1 METCPV
7 CRNEEGGSCRTMRH
21 DGSDQRTFRCDVC
34 GTFSVDRRLLS
45 SQLNPENLELTKIQR
60 ASLSHFIRSNQTPDN
75 YPLLMSDWFRAFVSQ
90 AKLPNPAIQAQNIIR
105 FVGNQLLNSGSKVRN
120 LPTNFH
126 AIVGSPSREF
136 SVELVSELTKQGLI
150 TGRVS
155 TSISGYDVLN
165 VGLTLAGWECYETE
179 QKGQFSGKYGFIA
192 MKFGDPNLDPF
203 VDNVLKPL
211 IKDAISYDL
220 VDLRNV
226 ARAGIIDNIMRA
238 QIRDA
243 AFVLVDLTHDNY
255 GAYWEAGYAEGLG
268 KPVIYLCEKKKFE
281 EAKTHFDTNH
291 CTTVCWTLEEDTA
304 SFGSEIIATIRRSLN
319 LFPE

>member
-1 METCPV
+1 MDTCPV
-7 CRNEEGGSCRTMRH
+7 CRNEEGGSCRTMPY
-21 DGSDQRTFRCDVC
+21 DGSDQRTLQCDVC
-34 GTFSVDRRLLS
+34 GIFRVSGSLLA
-45 SQLNPENLELTKIQR
+45 SQLHPENPELTKIQR

-75 YPLLMSDWFRAFVSQ
+75 PPLLMSDWFRTFVSQ
-90 AKLPNPAIQAQNIIR
+90 AKLPNPAIQAENIIR
-105 FVGNQLLNSGSKVRN
+105 FVGDHLLNSGSKIEN
-120 LPTNFH
+120 LPVGFY
-126 AIVGSPSREF
+126 AIIGAPNQEF
-136 SVELVSELTKQGLI
+136 AIELALELEKRGLLTCI
-150 TGRVS
+150 
-155 TSISGYDVLN
+155 DANDDLLN
-165 VGLTLAGWECYETE
+165 VGLSLSGWEHYEAE
-179 QKGQFSGKYGFIA
+179 QKGRFSGKYGFIA

-203 VDNVLKPL
+203 VDNILKPL

-291 CTTVCWTLEEDTA
+291 CTTVCWSLEDTA